1 MPLLLNIF
9 TSKETRGEIM
19 QGFNHRLRWRA
30 LLVITV
36 ATVALVAL
44 YNFALAAGVNS
55 APVPQQ
61 DVMRLE
67 TRLNQLE
74 QRLYSIDSSIRNLE
88 QRSRVGD
95 TTSRGVDAQ
104 TLELLRS
111 QIQALQ
117 LRLAEDECALARL
130 DERTLS
136 PAMRNSRR
144 QSVRSDPCRVNVDA
158 PLRLSERE

>member
-1 MPLLLNIF
+1 
-9 TSKETRGEIM
+9 M
-19 QGFNHRLRWRA
+19 QGFNYRLHWRA
-30 LLVITV
+30 LLVVSV

-44 YNFALAAGVNS
+44 YKIALAAGVNS

-61 DVMRLE
+61 EVIRLE
-67 TRLNQLE
+67 TRINQLE

-95 TTSRGVDAQ
+95 STSRDVSAQ
-104 TLELLRS
+104 TLEVLRS

-144 QSVRSDPCRVNVDA
+144 QSGVRSDPCRVNVDA
-158 PLRLSERE
+158 PLRLPERE